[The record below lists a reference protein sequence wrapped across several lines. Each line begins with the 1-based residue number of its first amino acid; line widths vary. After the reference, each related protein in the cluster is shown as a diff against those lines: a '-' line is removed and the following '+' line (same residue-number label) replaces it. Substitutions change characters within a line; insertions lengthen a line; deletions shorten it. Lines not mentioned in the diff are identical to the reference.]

1 MPRLIKR
8 LLFSLLCAGITLVA
22 LTIFVVQAFPPSR
35 EDVEAGFW
43 ITPGGVGALL
53 PIMLFAGTWL
63 GIAGGGSLLVG
74 LIAFAFFPLVG
85 PLTAH
90 FRGTAVQAYWVVRD
104 DAFQAEEWDAVLKAF
119 PDAAARARWIPT
131 VPDDLPEEFHPQPGI
146 RLPYSADNLRLARK
160 IASLLDGYV
169 QERRAAPNG

>member
-8 LLFSLLCAGITLVA
+8 LLFSLLCAGITLIA
-22 LTIFVVQAFPPSR
+22 LTIFVAHSFPPSR

-53 PIMLFAGTWL
+53 PIMVFAGIWL
-63 GIAGGGSLLVG
+63 AITGGGALVVG
-74 LIAFAFFPLVG
+74 LLAFALFPLLG

-104 DAFQAEEWDAVLKAF
+104 DALEAKDWTTVLQAF
-119 PDAAARARWIPT
+119 PDAASRAHWMPT

-146 RLPYSADNLRLARK
+146 RLPYSAENLRLARK
-160 IASLLDGYV
+160 IAKLLDGYV
-169 QERRAAPNG
+169 QERRAPLDG